1 MPFLLPDTL
10 DRAEKNRFYKFNCYF
25 WKYHKMIKCFK
36 CSIVSATIMLISLAG
51 CTPQTNEIE
60 EPPQIEITRQQP
72 AEPAIPETPKIEPP
86 AVEAEI
92 ETPKVEAEQPK
103 PEKEVETKKH
113 EPAKITSP
121 KPAAKPKK
129 VQKKS
134 LLKDIYEDYAE
145 ILKNYVDESGMVNYK
160 MLKRKKS
167 ELKTTLNKF
176 AKISPAEYN
185 SWTKNEKIAF
195 WLNAYNLHLLKI
207 ITYNYPIEASRYR
220 LIFWPP
226 TSIRH
231 LRGIWS
237 DYKIII
243 MNEEFTLAEINR
255 RFFRNTF
262 DDPRVFFAISRASM
276 SSPPL
281 RNELYKGKKL
291 DQQLDDQVRKFLVSP
306 NGLKIDKNEQEVYLS
321 AILQSN
327 TYGQYFMNKYQTDK
341 KFKDHEPYVRAVL
354 NFITNY
360 TSDQNVY
367 YLERENY
374 SIEFIKY
381 DWRLNE

>member
-1 MPFLLPDTL
+1 
-10 DRAEKNRFYKFNCYF
+10 
-25 WKYHKMIKCFK
+25 MIKCFK
-36 CSIVSATIMLISLAG
+36 CSIASATILLILLGS

-60 EPPQIEITRQQP
+60 KPPQIETTKQQTAELPKAQPP
-72 AEPAIPETPKIEPP
+72 APEPKIE
-86 AVEAEI
+86 I
-92 ETPKVEAEQPK
+92 PKVEPEQPK
-103 PEKEVETKKH
+103 PEKEVETKKTK
-113 EPAKITSP
+113 PAKITPP
-121 KPAAKPKK
+121 KPAVKPKK
-129 VQKKS
+129 VQEKS
-134 LLKDIYEDYAE
+134 LIEDIYKDYAE
-145 ILKNYVDESGMVNYK
+145 ILKNYVDNSGMVNYK
-160 MLKRKKS
+160 MLKRKKA

-176 AKISPAEYN
+176 AKITADEYN

-195 WLNAYNLHLLKI
+195 WLNAYNFHLLKI

-231 LRGIWS
+231 IHGIWS

-243 MNEEFTLAEINR
+243 MDEEFTLAEIDR
-255 RFFRNTF
+255 RFFQNTF

-276 SSPPL
+276 SGAPL

-291 DQQLDDQVRKFLVSP
+291 DQQLDNQVRKFLASP
-306 NGLKIDKNEQEVYLS
+306 NGLKIDRNEQQVHLS

-381 DWRLNE
+381 NWRLNE

>member
-1 MPFLLPDTL
+1 
-10 DRAEKNRFYKFNCYF
+10 
-25 WKYHKMIKCFK
+25 MIKCFK
-36 CSIVSATIMLISLAG
+36 CSIVSATILLISLAG

-60 EPPQIEITRQQP
+60 KPPQIETTRQQP
-72 AEPAIPETPKIEPP
+72 AEPAIPETPKTKPP
-86 AVEAEI
+86 VAEAEI
-92 ETPKVEAEQPK
+92 ETPKIEPVEAKQPK
-103 PEKEVETKKH
+103 PEKEVETKIP
-113 EPAKITSP
+113 EPAKITPP

-129 VQKKS
+129 MQKKS
-134 LLKDIYEDYAE
+134 LIEDIYEDYAE
-145 ILKNYVDESGMVNYK
+145 ILKNYAGESGMVNYK
-160 MLKRKKS
+160 MLKRKKP

-176 AKISPAEYN
+176 ARISPAEYN

-231 LRGIWS
+231 IQGIWS

-243 MNEEFTLAEINR
+243 MNEEFTLAEIDR

-262 DDPRVFFAISRASM
+262 DDPRVFFAIFRASM

-306 NGLKIDKNEQEVYLS
+306 NGLKIDRNEQEVHLS
-321 AILQSN
+321 AILQFN

-367 YLERENY
+367 YLERSIY
-374 SIEFIKY
+374 SIKFIKY